1 MVEASTHGSSFM
13 TLETL
18 DPERLVAQACET
30 TRLTDFGEDGWQTG
44 FERLVD
50 ALCREAALNEIG
62 IQIAAGEIGSYL
74 CNRLALTDWHRR
86 HAEVGAVDVAPPIV
100 IVGQGRTGTTI
111 LHDLMAQDPANRV
124 PLTWEVDRPL
134 PPPET
139 ATFETDPRIEEVQ
152 AQLDMTELLI
162 PGFKAMHPLGAR
174 LAQEC
179 VRITAGDFRSL
190 IFPTQYRVPSYARW
204 LLADADMAHAYR
216 WHRRFLQVLQSRHR
230 ATRWVLKSPGHLWCL
245 GDLLAEYPR
254 ALLVQTHRD
263 PLKIIASL
271 GSLIATLRRLA
282 SDETS
287 IAEAAS
293 EFADYLIDGLDR
305 SVATRENGTVSPD
318 RIVDVQFSA
327 FMADPL
333 AAVRTIYDRL
343 GLELTADAEAR
354 MRAFLAAHP
363 QEEHGRHRYRFA
375 DTGLDPGEWR
385 ERTRRYQEYFDV
397 PSEP

>member
-1 MVEASTHGSSFM
+1 MRELADNP
-13 TLETL
+13 L
-18 DPERLVAQACET
+18 
-30 TRLTDFGEDGWQTG
+30 TRWRVTRDD
-44 FERLVD
+44 R
-50 ALCREAALNEIG
+50 ARARIY
-62 IQIAAGEIGSYL
+62 SKS
-74 CNRLALTDWHRR
+74 
-86 HAEVGAVDVAPPIV
+86 
-100 IVGQGRTGTTI
+100 
-111 LHDLMAQDPANRV
+111 HDL
-124 PLTWEVDRPL
+124 WE
-134 PPPET
+134 
-139 ATFETDPRIEEVQ
+139 
-152 AQLDMTELLI
+152 
-162 PGFKAMHPLGAR
+162 H
-174 LAQEC
+174 
-179 VRITAGDFRSL
+179 
-190 IFPTQYRVPSYARW
+190 
-204 LLADADMAHAYR
+204 
-216 WHRRFLQVLQSRHR
+216 VLR
-230 ATRWVLKSPGHLWCL
+230 
-245 GDLLAEYPR
+245 
-254 ALLVQTHRD
+254 
-263 PLKIIASL
+263 
-271 GSLIATLRRLA
+271 
-282 SDETS
+282 ETS